1 VAETAASFTSGG
13 SFARPRTPSRRT
25 RAQNGR
31 VLRLHA
37 SLDARREP
45 AFASLLREL
54 DGVRR
59 VVRHPDESCEDEQT
73 VFVADV
79 EPSGADELI
88 TAIEDMGI
96 SVDDYVLTR
105 VDVVAPQR
113 LHLTGH
119 RAVDGLAWVEVMGA
133 ARANSWPLARYLALI
148 NVAAV
153 IAAVGVIIS
162 SPILIVGAMAVSP
175 DLLPICATCVG
186 IVAGRRKLALRS
198 FATLTLGL
206 GLVVVTAA
214 IVAFFLK
221 VTGIL
226 PDGFQVEQSSLNTL
240 AHLDYSTVLV
250 AAAAGIAAML
260 SFESG
265 AAAAV
270 GVAISVTTIPASAY
284 LGVAIGGGGIDKA
297 GGAVL
302 VLAVNVALLI
312 ATGSLTL
319 LVQRVLP
326 NRSGAPV

>member
-1 VAETAASFTSGG
+1 M
-13 SFARPRTPSRRT
+13 
-25 RAQNGR
+25 
-31 VLRLHA
+31 LRLHA
-37 SLDARREP
+37 SLDVRREA
-45 AFASLLREL
+45 AFGSLLREL

-59 VVRHPDESCEDEQT
+59 VVRQRDESCEEQQT

-79 EPSGADELI
+79 EPASADELVE
-88 TAIEDMGI
+88 AIEGMGI

-119 RAVDGLAWVEVMGA
+119 RAIDGLAWVEVMGQ
-133 ARANSWPLARYLALI
+133 ARANSWPLARYIALI

-153 IAAVGVIIS
+153 IAACGVIVS
-162 SPILIVGAMAVSP
+162 SSVLIVGAMAVSP

-186 IVAGRRKLALRS
+186 IVAGRRKLALRA
-198 FATLTLGL
+198 FATLTLGMT
-206 GLVVVTAA
+206 LVVVTSA
-214 IVAFFLK
+214 IISALLK

-226 PDGFQVEQSSLNTL
+226 PDGFQVEQSSLHTL

-265 AAAAV
+265 ASAAV

-284 LGVAIGGGGIDKA
+284 LGVAIGGGGLDKA
-297 GGAVL
+297 LGAL
-302 VLAVNVALLI
+302 AVLAVNIALLI
-312 ATGSLTL
+312 VTGSLTL
-319 LVQRVLP
+319 LVQRSLP

>member
-1 VAETAASFTSGG
+1 
-13 SFARPRTPSRRT
+13 
-25 RAQNGR
+25 

-37 SLDARREP
+37 SLDERREP
-45 AFASLLREL
+45 GFAALLREL

-59 VVRHPDESCEDEQT
+59 VVRHPDESCEEPQT

-79 EPSGADELI
+79 EPSAADELVD
-88 TAIEDMGI
+88 AIEEMGI
-96 SVDDYVLTR
+96 GIDDYVLTR

-119 RAVDGLAWVEVMGA
+119 RAIDGLAWVEVVGA
-133 ARANSWPLARYLALI
+133 ARANSWPLARYIALI

-153 IAAVGVIIS
+153 IAALGVIVS
-162 SPILIVGAMAVSP
+162 SSILIVGAMAVSP

-186 IVAGRRKLALRS
+186 LVAGRRRLAMRA
-198 FATLTLGL
+198 FATLTLGMV
-206 GLVVVTAA
+206 LVVATSA
-214 IVAFFLK
+214 ILSLLLK
-221 VTGIL
+221 WGGFL
-226 PDGFQVEQSSLNTL
+226 PDGFQVEQSSLHTL
-240 AHLDYSTVLV
+240 AHLDYSTVLI

-297 GGAVL
+297 LGAL
-302 VLAVNVALLI
+302 AVLAVNVALLI

-319 LVQRVLP
+319 LVQRILP

>member
-1 VAETAASFTSGG
+1 
-13 SFARPRTPSRRT
+13 
-25 RAQNGR
+25 

-54 DGVRR
+54 EGVRR
-59 VVRHPDESCEDEQT
+59 VVRQPDESCEAGQT

-79 EPSGADELI
+79 EPAGADELI
-88 TAIEDMGI
+88 QAIEELGI

-113 LHLTGH
+113 TRLIGH
-119 RAVDGLAWVEVMGA
+119 RGVDGLAWVEVMGA

-153 IAAVGVIIS
+153 IAAVGVIVS

-186 IVAGRRKLALRS
+186 IVAGRRSLALRS

-206 GLVVVTAA
+206 ALVVVTAV
-214 IVAFFLK
+214 IVSAFLK
-221 VTGIL
+221 LTGIL

-250 AAAAGIAAML
+250 ATAAGVAAML

-284 LGVAIGGGGIDKA
+284 LGVAIGGGGISHA
-297 GGAVL
+297 LGAL
-302 VLAVNVALLI
+302 AVLAVNVALLI
-312 ATGSLTL
+312 AMGSLTL

>member
-1 VAETAASFTSGG
+1 M
-13 SFARPRTPSRRT
+13 
-25 RAQNGR
+25 
-31 VLRLHA
+31 LRLHA

-45 AFASLLREL
+45 GFAALLLEL

-59 VVRHPDESCEDEQT
+59 VVRQPDESCETAKT

-79 EPSGADELI
+79 EPAAADQLI
-88 TAIEDMGI
+88 EAIEEMGI
-96 SVDDYVLTR
+96 SVDDYVMTR

-113 LHLTGH
+113 THLSGH
-119 RAVDGLAWVEVMGA
+119 RAIDGLAWVEVMGQ
-133 ARANSWPLARYLALI
+133 ARANSWPLARYVVLI

-162 SPILIVGAMAVSP
+162 NSILIVGAMAVSP

-186 IVAGRRKLALRS
+186 LVAGRRKLALRS
-198 FATLTLGL
+198 FATLTLGMA
-206 GLVVVTAA
+206 LVIATATILSA
-214 IVAFFLK
+214 LLK
-221 VTGIL
+221 WTGIL
-226 PDGFQVEQSSLNTL
+226 HSGFTVEQSSLHTL

-250 AAAAGIAAML
+250 AAAAGIAAMI

-284 LGVAIGGGGIDKA
+284 LGVAIGGGGIGQA
-297 GGAVL
+297 LGAL
-302 VLAVNVALLI
+302 AVLAVNVALLI
-312 ATGSLTL
+312 TTGSLTL
-319 LVQRVLP
+319 LAQRYLP